1 MVFLS
6 NLFVFKQ
13 IKILKL
19 ILIMEIVNAANLM
32 IGVIFPEPEA
42 ILLIVKK
49 IMTAVHLH
57 LDVEPYGYLLV
68 MECVNWAWQIP
79 VNL

>member
-1 MVFLS
+1 
-6 NLFVFKQ
+6 
-13 IKILKL
+13 
-19 ILIMEIVNAANLM
+19 MEIVNAANLM